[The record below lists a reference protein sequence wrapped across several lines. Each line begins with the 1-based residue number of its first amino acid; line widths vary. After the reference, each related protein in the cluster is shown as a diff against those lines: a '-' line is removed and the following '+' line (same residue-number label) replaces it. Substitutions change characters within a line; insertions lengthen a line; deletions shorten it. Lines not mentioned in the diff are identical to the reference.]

1 MYYKKHDMYYKKHY
15 HRKRVL
21 QFLSSTNMLN
31 IRSNG
36 FDHARCYWD
45 YVGVGLA
52 NLSKQI
58 ASTSNW

>member
-1 MYYKKHDMYYKKHY
+1 MYYKKHY

-31 IRSNG
+31 IRANG